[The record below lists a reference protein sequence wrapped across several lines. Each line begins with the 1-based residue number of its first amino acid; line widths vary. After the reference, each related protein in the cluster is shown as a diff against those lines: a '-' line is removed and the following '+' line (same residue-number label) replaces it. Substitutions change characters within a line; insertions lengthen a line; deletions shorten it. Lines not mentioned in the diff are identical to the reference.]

1 VITRKVDPAT
11 AFELGEWLFHFTSR
25 YLDHSRQIKAVVSK
39 SLLND
44 VAMRWKI
51 DTVRIAA
58 EHIRPAEYAAHLAF
72 WIKKLK
78 PISQAYYLR
87 DVEAAREAGVP
98 VNPSMEIIDINE
110 QAAIRLAFVHLAGCA
125 KKGQVT
131 IHDKASDEFCVL
143 SYDDQMYKA
152 SVQSFLS
159 QRLKL
164 GGGSVSDKLIEDMRY
179 RSFDTHHFVHM
190 FDQFIFGLR
199 RDGFKFK

>member
-1 VITRKVDPAT
+1 MTPRKVDPAV

-25 YLDHSRQIKAVVSK
+25 YLDHGRQIKAVVSK

-44 VAMRWKI
+44 VALRWKI
-51 DTVRIAA
+51 DTARIGA

-78 PISQAYYLR
+78 PISQAYHLQ
-87 DVEAAREAGVP
+87 DMEAARKAGIP

-125 KKGQVT
+125 KNGQVT
-131 IHDKASDEFCVL
+131 IHNKALGDFCVL

-152 SVQSFLS
+152 SVQKFLS
-159 QRLKL
+159 QKL
-164 GGGSVSDKLIEDMRY
+164 DLDGRSVSDKLIEDMRY
-179 RSFDTHHFVHM
+179 RSFDAHHFVHM
-190 FDQFIFGLR
+190 FDQFVFGLR
-199 RDGFKFK
+199 WDGFAFK